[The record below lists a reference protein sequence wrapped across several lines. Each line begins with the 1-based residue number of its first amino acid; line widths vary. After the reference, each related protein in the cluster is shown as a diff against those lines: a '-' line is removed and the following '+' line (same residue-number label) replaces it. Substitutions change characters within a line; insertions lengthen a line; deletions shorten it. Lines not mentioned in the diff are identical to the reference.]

1 MKILTEIESYS
12 PYERMNMLKTGAR
25 VRRLRTLYN
34 LKIEGIKEAEINGK
48 VETVERI
55 IKRTERQSTWR
66 DMFKAQ

>member
-1 MKILTEIESYS
+1 MTEIESYS